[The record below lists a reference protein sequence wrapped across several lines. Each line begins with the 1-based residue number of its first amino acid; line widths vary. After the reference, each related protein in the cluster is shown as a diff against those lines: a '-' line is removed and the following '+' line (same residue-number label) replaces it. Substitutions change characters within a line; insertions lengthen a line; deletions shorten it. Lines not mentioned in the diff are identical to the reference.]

1 VKEMPKTLSKFQ
13 VQSIIAF
20 LFIAN
25 VCVLIG
31 IPVVLIGI
39 LNIAPATSY
48 VLAIFADLCI
58 HYLIGSGL
66 DQL

>member
-1 VKEMPKTLSKFQ
+1 MPKTLSKFQ

-20 LFIAN
+20 LFIGN

-31 IPVVLIGI
+31 IPTILITI
-39 LNIAPATSY
+39 LNIAPVTSY
-48 VLAIFADLCI
+48 ALTIFADLCI
-58 HYLIGSGL
+58 HCLIGSGL